1 MGVLLMGN
9 KNLILV
15 FAVLILWF
23 MIIRPLS
30 RKEEDK
36 EKEIKQDSGAL
47 TPTSSKQLTPEFET
61 GLNRY
66 YTI

>member
-9 KNLILV
+9 KNLILL
-15 FAVLILWF
+15 FAVLLLWF

-30 RKEEDK
+30 KKEEDA
-36 EKEIKQDSGAL
+36 ETEIKPDSGAL
-47 TPTSSKQLTPEFET
+47 TSTSSKQVMPEFET

>member
-1 MGVLLMGN
+1 MGN

-30 RKEEDK
+30 KKEEDK
-36 EKEIKQDSGAL
+36 EKEIKPDSGAL